1 MLEISFP
8 INVLSETSRPDIF
21 AQTIGSV
28 GPGAQNSRAQAAD
41 INKTATKC
49 SNGAQMAPKPTTTKL
64 PFPSGQE
71 GVKALGC
78 CRNQDFGALGPF
90 SWTSNLVPNSF
101 QKTIPWD
108 CLGCPWDSSPSPR
121 PDTPQ
126 TAPTPPPHHPA
137 LPPRPPSH
145 PPNMNFH
152 WRWRCVL
159 GVCGSPPCS
168 QITSFS
174 LRSNLSFG
182 AILYTGVNQFPPH
195 VCCII
200 IWYNEELI

>member
-1 MLEISFP
+1 MLEIRFP

-49 SNGAQMAPKPTTTKL
+49 SNGAQMAPKPTTKKL

-71 GVKALGC
+71 RVKALGC
-78 CRNQDFGALGPF
+78 YKNQDFGALGPF

-126 TAPTPPPHHPA
+126 TAPTPPPRLAPSPTQ
-137 LPPRPPSH
+137 PPP
-145 PPNMNFH
+145 
-152 WRWRCVL
+152 
-159 GVCGSPPCS
+159 
-168 QITSFS
+168 
-174 LRSNLSFG
+174 
-182 AILYTGVNQFPPH
+182 
-195 VCCII
+195 
-200 IWYNEELI
+200 